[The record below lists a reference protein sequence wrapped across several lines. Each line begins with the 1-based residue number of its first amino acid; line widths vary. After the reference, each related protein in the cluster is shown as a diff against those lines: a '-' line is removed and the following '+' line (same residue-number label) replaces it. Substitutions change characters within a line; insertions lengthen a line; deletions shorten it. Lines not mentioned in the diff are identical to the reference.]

1 MFDKLS
7 ARYGWTNEQIW
18 DLTETEINEKIVE
31 IRNAELQGILN
42 KYYEYGKSGIEQLLK
57 LPDDNPIKM
66 EFIRREKEKEAKEF
80 KTDVSILLKTRVIL
94 DRLKKEMVN

>member
-1 MFDKLS
+1 M
-7 ARYGWTNEQIW
+7 
-18 DLTETEINEKIVE
+18 
-31 IRNAELQGILN
+31 QGILN

-80 KTDVSILLKTRVIL
+80 KTDVAILLKTRVIL

>member
-1 MFDKLS
+1 M
-7 ARYGWTNEQIW
+7 
-18 DLTETEINEKIVE
+18 
-31 IRNAELQGILN
+31 QGILN
-42 KYYEYGKSGIEQLLK
+42 KYYEYGKSGIEQLMK

>member
-1 MFDKLS
+1 M
-7 ARYGWTNEQIW
+7 
-18 DLTETEINEKIVE
+18 
-31 IRNAELQGILN
+31 QGILN

>member
-18 DLTETEINEKIVE
+18 DLTETEINEKIIE
-31 IRNAELQGILN
+31 IRNAEMQEILN

>member
-1 MFDKLS
+1 M
-7 ARYGWTNEQIW
+7 
-18 DLTETEINEKIVE
+18 
-31 IRNAELQGILN
+31 QGILN

-80 KTDVSILLKTRVIL
+80 KTDVSILLKTRVFL
-94 DRLKKEMVN
+94 ERLKKEMVN